1 MVKKKSHAKHT
12 SSKVEHK
19 VKHNP
24 KEVKHVVHKHKS
36 KNGLVFWKVSAIVFF
51 VAFLLFLILFTSIPH
66 GRNVANNVNITN
78 NGSAQKIA
86 NETVQFIQ
94 DNFPVKDVKL
104 VSVTEDNGL
113 YKMSMTIQDSNFDM
127 YTSKDGELIF
137 IPGAPVINK
146 TEFLKEK
153 ASKNND
159 TNNKTNQKL
168 EKSDKPV
175 VDLFVM
181 SYCPY
186 GTQIEKGIL
195 PVVDLLGN
203 KIDFNLRF
211 VYYSMHGLKEINENV
226 LQYCMQKEQ
235 PAKLDSY
242 LSCFLSDSNSDR
254 CLADVNISKDSL
266 QSCITQTDKDFNVMS
281 NFNDK
286 SSYVS
291 GQFPLFSVDAAD
303 NTKYNVQGSPT
314 LVINGTTVNTA
325 RDPQSLLNTICDA
338 FTNKPSECNTKLDST
353 SPSPGFGYNAST
365 QSGSNGSC
373 S

>member
-24 KEVKHVVHKHKS
+24 KEVKHVVHKHKA
-36 KNGLVFWKVSAIVFF
+36 KNNSVFWKISAIVFF
-51 VAFLLFLILFTSIPH
+51 VAFLLFLILFASTPH
-66 GRNVANNVNITN
+66 AKNVTN
-78 NGSAQKIA
+78 NGNAQKIA

-113 YKMSMTIQDSNFDM
+113 YKMSMTIQDSNFEM
-127 YTSKDGELIF
+127 YTSEDGELIF

-146 TEFLKEK
+146 TEFLKQKETEK
-153 ASKNND
+153 TD
-159 TNNKTNQKL
+159 TNNTPTNQKL

-175 VDLFVM
+175 IDLFVM

-195 PVVDLLGN
+195 PVIDLLGN
-203 KIDFNLRF
+203 KIDFNLKF

-226 LQYCMQKEQ
+226 LEYCMQKEQ

-254 CLADVNISKDSL
+254 CLADTNISKDSL
-266 QSCITQTDKDFNVMS
+266 QSCIAQTDKDFNVMS

-303 NTKYNVQGSPT
+303 NTKYKVQGSPT
-314 LVINGTTVNTA
+314 LVINGTTVDTA
-325 RDPQSLLNTICDA
+325 RDSQSLLNTICDA
-338 FTNKPSECNTKLDST
+338 FTNKPSECNTQLDST
-353 SPSPGFGYNAST
+353 SPSPGFGYNTTT
-365 QSGSNGSC
+365 QPSNSGSC